1 MSSLAKSFVT
11 NLRGK
16 SLFFVFQGKAS
27 ELVETEEHK
36 SKSLFFS
43 GELRSIQGQN
53 YGKFKSKFF
62 PWV

>member
-1 MSSLAKSFVT
+1 MSSPTKSFVT
-11 NLRGK
+11 NLKGK
-16 SLFFVFQGKAS
+16 FLFFVFQGKAP
-27 ELVETEEHK
+27 ELVETELHK